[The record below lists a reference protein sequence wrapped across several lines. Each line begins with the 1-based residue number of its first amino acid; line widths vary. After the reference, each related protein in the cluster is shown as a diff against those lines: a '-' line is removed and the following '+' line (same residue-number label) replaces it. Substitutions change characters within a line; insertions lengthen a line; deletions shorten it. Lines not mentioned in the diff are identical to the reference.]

1 MPPTDTI
8 GSSRLTVTEA
18 AGLAHA
24 DAEGVTEPLIRAV
37 VVEFYRRAREDDRLG
52 PIFEAR
58 VQDWDW
64 HLDRMT
70 DFWSAALLRSGR
82 YSGRPVEK
90 HRPITDLTVEHF
102 DRWVELF
109 EATVNDVC
117 EPAEAQ
123 AFMVRAHRMR
133 DGMTKV
139 LGLVPGLESVR
150 EYLARYA
157 HYREASGRGDSC

>member
-1 MPPTDTI
+1 M
-8 GSSRLTVTEA
+8 GSSRLAVTEA
-18 AGLAHA
+18 VGAPHE
-24 DAEGVTEPLIRAV
+24 DARGVTEPLIRAV
-37 VVEFYRRAREDDRLG
+37 VVEFYRRARDDQQLG

-58 VQDWDW
+58 VHDWDW

-70 DFWSAALLRSGR
+70 DFWSSALLRSGR

-90 HRPITDLTVEHF
+90 HRPIESLTVDHF

-109 EATVNDVC
+109 EATVHDLC

-123 AFMVRAHRMR
+123 AFMVRARRMR

-150 EYLARYA
+150 EAMARY
-157 HYREASGRGDSC
+157 EARYGPVDRGGQSG